1 MNGDKAKGFLLCG
14 DVLSSDADAER
25 VFGALSEKGTVSM
38 PIQETFFATR
48 FGTLVDKFGVP
59 WMIVCEKTS

>member
-1 MNGDKAKGFLLCG
+1 
-14 DVLSSDADAER
+14 
-25 VFGALSEKGTVSM
+25 VSM